1 MNKITFNTK
10 HFKALALTLC
20 LLIGLKGYCAK
31 VDTVTT
37 HSAAMNRDIK
47 SVVITPDGYNDS
59 KQNYPVVYLLHGYS
73 DSYKSWVS
81 KVPSIINLADQYHVI
96 IVCPDGGYAGWYL
109 DSPEKPKMRYETY
122 ISSELVKWT
131 DEHYRTVANRKGRA
145 VTGLSMGGHG
155 ALYLAFKHQ
164 DVYSIAG
171 SMSGAVDILPISDGF
186 GLPDLLGSQAEY
198 LDRWEQHSDIN
209 LVHLLKPNSL
219 AIIIQDGTED
229 FLYKENV
236 KLHEKLL
243 YRGIP
248 HTFTLSPGGHTWEFW
263 ANAIKYQ
270 MLFISDQFKAQ
281 EKKK

>member
-145 VTGLSMGGHG
+145 ITGLSMGGHG

-186 GLPDLLGSQAEY
+186 GLPDLLGSQAEH

-248 HTFTLSPGGHTWEFW
+248 HTFTVSPGGHTWEFW